1 VRRGRTITVVGGGCE
16 RRSSSRTQRRS
27 QSRGLLPP
35 PSPSPSPLTAVRASK
50 SIESAVVPAL
60 PATERTKRHGRARR
74 VCCWRF
80 VRLEADGGYE
90 AEQDHTPRVYTHT
103 HTHTRARARARVVP
117 PLRRTSGTSRGTIPL
132 FLLSASSAPL
142 FSAVPPDSFFHARLR
157 LRLYLAP
164 SLGLVFLLA
173 DRSCRFP
180 RRTAELFIAHVPGY
194 RNPRTILLPRALPP
208 RGGRGAKMNNARAIR
223 VCETC

>member
-103 HTHTRARARARVVP
+103 HTHTRARARAW
-117 PLRRTSGTSRGTIPL
+117 
-132 FLLSASSAPL
+132 FLLSVAPPEPPE
-142 FSAVPPDSFFHARLR
+142 VPSRSFFSQLR
-157 LRLYLAP
+157 ALRSSRPFHLIPSFTRDSDCDSTWLRRSGLSFSLPIVPADFRDGPRSYLSRMFPATGTP
-164 SLGLVFLLA
+164 G
-173 DRSCRFP
+173 RSCSP
-180 RRTAELFIAHVPGY
+180 GLSRRGEGE
-194 RNPRTILLPRALPP
+194 
-208 RGGRGAKMNNARAIR
+208 ARR
-223 VCETC
+223 